1 LTALTLAAALA
12 APRPATA
19 GAGVTAGPGRWFK
32 DAGGRTLILRGV
44 NIAADAKLPNF
55 QPVTDLAA
63 LDALPARGV
72 SVVRLLFTWEAYEPA
87 PGAYDGAY
95 MAYIKSIVAHLH
107 SLGVLTIVDMHQD
120 AYARSLGKGCGDGFP
135 GWAVP
140 AAAAAARSLQPTP
153 PPAANTAANAG
164 TKRCASWLL
173 AALLDVPTGMAW
185 KGFYEDEGGARSAF
199 VAVWARVRRERGER
213 EREREDVRRGGQNPK
228 THASVDPNQPPSP
241 RPFHVRSPPPWPL
254 NPASS
259 ATTS

>member
-1 LTALTLAAALA
+1 VLAALTLAAALA

-72 SVVRLLFTWEAYEPA
+72 SVARLLFTWEAYEPA

-95 MAYIKSIVAHLH
+95 MAYIKSIMARLH
-107 SLGVLTIVDMHQD
+107 ALGILTIVDMHQD
-120 AYARSLGKGCGDGFP
+120 AFARSLGKGCGDGFP

-153 PPAANTAANAG
+153 PPP
-164 TKRCASWLL
+164 
-173 AALLDVPTGMAW
+173 PTPPPTRAPRGARPGCW
-185 KGFYEDEGGARSAF
+185 PPCWTCRRGWRGKGFTRTRAG
-199 VAVWARVRRERGER
+199 RGLR
-213 EREREDVRRGGQNPK
+213 LWRCGRG
-228 THASVDPNQPPSP
+228 
-241 RPFHVRSPPPWPL
+241 
-254 NPASS
+254 
-259 ATTS
+259 

>member
-1 LTALTLAAALA
+1 
-12 APRPATA
+12 
-19 GAGVTAGPGRWFK
+19 VTAGPGRWFK

-72 SVVRLLFTWEAYEPA
+72 SVARLLFTWEAYEPA

-120 AYARSLGKGCGDGFP
+120 AYTRSLGKGCGDGFP

-199 VAVWARVRRERGER
+199 VAVWARVRRGKGR
-213 EREREDVRRGGQNPK
+213 ERERGRETGGPNPQK
-228 THASVDPNQPPSP
+228 HMHQSTPTQPPLP
-241 RPFHVRSPPPWPL
+241 PVPVHVRSPPPWPL